1 VNMTTHKTGDDFAEM
16 ARLAGPDIARLAR
29 LGAQG
34 WEPMLERLAASG
46 IPTASV
52 QEAGT
57 AFPNPFGVYQ
67 DADGNVVVDD
77 YTNPISNIP
86 EIVREFTRNN
96 EGYWIEDVFNAPG
109 WTVQGGAVR
118 FAMNRIGQHFLQDGK
133 RPGPRAPGA
142 EAPILAGE
150 HVRPELAF
158 PENLSGRIE
167 VTDEQRQDNAVLE
180 VQRTFRQTANTF
192 ADILQDIGEAAL
204 DGLVTAESR
213 FISLGDGTFAEWDES
228 PVVNSTTA
236 MPFPGREFTRVRT
249 TFVKERGGVQPDT
262 LVWNPDDAELFYNIY
277 GDRAQA
283 ILSLHGF
290 TRVVTSVRRPA
301 GRRLYLRSGQVGTL
315 AWAKPLGDPE
325 YVREGKRL
333 TDVYVLDGRFVFV
346 ANGADA
352 LLEVRDAS

>member
-1 VNMTTHKTGDDFAEM
+1 MTTHKTGDDFAEM

-167 VTDEQRQDNAVLE
+167 VTDEQRQDNA
-180 VQRTFRQTANTF
+180 
-192 ADILQDIGEAAL
+192 
-204 DGLVTAESR
+204 
-213 FISLGDGTFAEWDES
+213 EWDES